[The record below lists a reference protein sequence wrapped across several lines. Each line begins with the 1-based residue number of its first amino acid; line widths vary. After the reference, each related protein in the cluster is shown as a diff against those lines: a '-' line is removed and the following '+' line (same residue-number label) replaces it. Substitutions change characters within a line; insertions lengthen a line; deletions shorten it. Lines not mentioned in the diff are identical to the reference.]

1 MGKVLK
7 LKNVKGLIE
16 FNGDFYTAEE
26 LQKEHGINGD
36 FEIVVNEADETW
48 FGKAMQCLRNKDGDQ

>member
-7 LKNVKGLIE
+7 LKDVKTLIE
-16 FNGDFYTAEE
+16 YNGDLYTAEE

-36 FEIVVNEADETW
+36 FEIVLNDPDETW
-48 FGKAMQCLRNKDGDQ
+48 FGRALQTLRDKSKDQ